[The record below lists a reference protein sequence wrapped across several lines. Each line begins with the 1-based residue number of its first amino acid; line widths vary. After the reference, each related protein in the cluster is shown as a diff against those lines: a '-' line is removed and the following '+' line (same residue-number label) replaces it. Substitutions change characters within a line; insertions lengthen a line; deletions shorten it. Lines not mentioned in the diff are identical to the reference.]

1 MQFLIKFP
9 QWLEMEK
16 TLSRIRNLRARR
28 KLSLPASP
36 SPGLPRPDRDS
47 RLGSEDDLVEWSVRI
62 RSLIPDLQTA
72 SRGDDSV
79 VSNNNNIHHHEVK
92 KSNSERRKVVQW
104 DPTVVTKFPGR
115 AQSEKS
121 ARKKRSGS
129 VSVISERVVT
139 SSGVRRDR
147 ELGESHAPSSASPP
161 PSTPQL
167 PAYPYPRHGSLPHAF
182 RNGNHRRH
190 LGKLSVALKSRQ
202 IRIGWWN
209 ASLSQRKIEA
219 VCVWFIFFCKE
230 KMTSEEYLCSPTH
243 SHVDLSSIS
252 SAQGDYRDLAG
263 TESMPHLY
271 SASQHI
277 HSPYTC
283 SAGPATNVNT
293 DEFWFQPFRR
303 IPFIWIYIH
312 LG

>member
-1 MQFLIKFP
+1 
-9 QWLEMEK
+9 MEK

-36 SPGLPRPDRDS
+36 SPGLPRPDLDS

-72 SRGDDSV
+72 SKGDDSAV
-79 VSNNNNIHHHEVK
+79 VSNNNNIHHYEVK

-147 ELGESHAPSSASPP
+147 DPSESHAPSSPVPP
-161 PSTPQL
+161 TPQL

-182 RNGNHRRH
+182 RNGNHRRQ
-190 LGKLSVALKSRQ
+190 LGELTRDKKETLYESVEDVMK
-202 IRIGWWN
+202 G
-209 ASLSQRKIEA
+209 
-219 VCVWFIFFCKE
+219 
-230 KMTSEEYLCSPTH
+230 
-243 SHVDLSSIS
+243 
-252 SAQGDYRDLAG
+252 
-263 TESMPHLY
+263 
-271 SASQHI
+271 
-277 HSPYTC
+277 
-283 SAGPATNVNT
+283 
-293 DEFWFQPFRR
+293 
-303 IPFIWIYIH
+303 
-312 LG
+312 

>member
-1 MQFLIKFP
+1 MQFLIEFP

-147 ELGESHAPSSASPP
+147 ELGESHAPSSASPT

-190 LGKLSVALKSRQ
+190 LGKLSVALKANTNWLMKCKLKSEKD
-202 IRIGWWN
+202 W
-209 ASLSQRKIEA
+209 SC
-219 VCVWFIFFCKE
+219 VCVIHFFCKE

>member
-147 ELGESHAPSSASPP
+147 DLGESHAPSSASPV

-190 LGKLSVALKSRQ
+190 LGKHSR
-202 IRIGWWN
+202 GKYE
-209 ASLSQRKIEA
+209 L
-219 VCVWFIFFCKE
+219 
-230 KMTSEEYLCSPTH
+230 
-243 SHVDLSSIS
+243 VDEMQ
-252 SAQGDYRDLAG
+252 A
-263 TESMPHLY
+263 
-271 SASQHI
+271 
-277 HSPYTC
+277 
-283 SAGPATNVNT
+283 
-293 DEFWFQPFRR
+293 
-303 IPFIWIYIH
+303 
-312 LG
+312 

>member
-1 MQFLIKFP
+1 MQFRIKFP

-36 SPGLPRPDRDS
+36 SPGLPRPDLDS

-62 RSLIPDLQTA
+62 RSLIPDLQTT
-72 SRGDDSV
+72 SKGDDSAV
-79 VSNNNNIHHHEVK
+79 VNNNNNIHHYEVK

-147 ELGESHAPSSASPP
+147 DASESHAPSSPVPP
-161 PSTPQL
+161 TPQL

-182 RNGNHRRH
+182 RNGNHRRQ
-190 LGKLSVALKSRQ
+190 LGKLT
-202 IRIGWWN
+202 
-209 ASLSQRKIEA
+209 RKRHY
-219 VCVWFIFFCKE
+219 
-230 KMTSEEYLCSPTH
+230 M
-243 SHVDLSSIS
+243 
-252 SAQGDYRDLAG
+252 
-263 TESMPHLY
+263 
-271 SASQHI
+271 
-277 HSPYTC
+277 
-283 SAGPATNVNT
+283 N
-293 DEFWFQPFRR
+293 
-303 IPFIWIYIH
+303 
-312 LG
+312 